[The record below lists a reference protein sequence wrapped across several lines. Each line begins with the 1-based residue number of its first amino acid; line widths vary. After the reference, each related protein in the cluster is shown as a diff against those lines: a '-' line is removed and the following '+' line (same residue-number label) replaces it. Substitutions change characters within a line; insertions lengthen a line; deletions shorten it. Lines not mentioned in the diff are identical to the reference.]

1 MVNRLVNTGEH
12 VENKGNTMRKK
23 KWCAWHTGCSVEVNP
38 NPDLSQTEYCEF
50 HQKVRAAFFSD
61 AQNYLNQR
69 GLEFIMT
76 HGYKS
81 LEEVV
86 AAANNL
92 RRLQQILANLSTEY
106 DKSSTTGAPNENR

>member
-1 MVNRLVNTGEH
+1 MVNIGEH
-12 VENKGNTMRKK
+12 IENKGNAMKKK
-23 KWCAWHTGCSVEVNP
+23 KWCAWHTGCGSEAS
-38 NPDLSQTEYCEF
+38 PDNDLEQTEYCEF
-50 HQKVRAAFFSD
+50 HQNVRTAFFSD

-76 HGYKS
+76 HGYKT

-92 RRLQQILANLSTEY
+92 RRLQQILANLPTEY
-106 DKSSTTGAPNENR
+106 DKSSTTGALNENC